1 MDIDL
6 SELSYE
12 NYLTKNFDRSIRR
25 QIDKLGKR
33 TKSYLEDLKILRNI
47 LTFLIHFLFQ
57 VYC

>member
-12 NYLTKNFDRSIRR
+12 NYLTRNFDRSIRR

-47 LTFLIHFLFQ
+47 LTFLIHF
-57 VYC
+57 